1 MLDTPWQQ
9 KVFTKLIGFQY
20 KIVYRKG
27 SDNGPIDSLSHRTRP
42 PTHLLAIAIQSYIG
56 DELSTNLVT
65 KLSVDPDSVLYFS
78 LKHGL
83 LRCKKNFWVGAQV
96 DLHNKIIVAVHNS
109 PMDGHLGISVAL
121 ID

>member
-1 MLDTPWQQ
+1 
-9 KVFTKLIGFQY
+9 
-20 KIVYRKG
+20 
-27 SDNGPIDSLSHRTRP
+27 
-42 PTHLLAIAIQSYIG
+42 
-56 DELSTNLVT
+56 
-65 KLSVDPDSVLYFS
+65 LSVDPDSVLYFS